1 MKNELFHKLY
11 ESYSTQVF
19 SYLFGRTSSKDIAA
33 DLLQDVF
40 LRIWNRM
47 VVVERI
53 SDEQRLYWI
62 FSIASNRVKDFYRKS
77 SHQKKAEEKMRCLNN
92 QIPAGDLSQ
101 LLVGRERFSELEA
114 AISSLPE
121 ELRCI
126 LLMKVIGE
134 MNSSQIGDALCMPAG
149 TIRYRIARA
158 RHLLAQ
164 NLKLLE
170 TEAAAGRSRPNG

>member
-134 MNSSQIGDALCMPAG
+134 MNSSQIGDALCIPAG

-158 RHLLAQ
+158 RSFART
-164 NLKLLE
+164 KFKI
-170 TEAAAGRSRPNG
+170 AGYRSSSGKE